1 MKKKEPSVDPVKANL
16 HHYVAP
22 GNSDWARL
30 YCPRT
35 KRIGRVGFKTADCR
49 KGLCTLCGE
58 LVLTRE

>member
-1 MKKKEPSVDPVKANL
+1 MKKKSPVDHVKANL
-16 HHYVAP
+16 HHFTTP
-22 GNSDWARL
+22 LPNSRWARL

-35 KRIGRVGFKTADCR
+35 KQFGRVGFKDESCT